1 MSIPAGQLRKSRIQW
16 HDDRSPQ
23 RARNAFMADGSPY
36 RALGLAAILGALS
49 IAAVVAVIQFQRQ
62 GGLPDVGSTLVEQA
76 QASPAAEQTAAALV
90 NEPQN
95 GASTTTASESTAQPP
110 ANTVQAPASESKVET
125 AKAGTT
131 AARAR
136 STTPAVA
143 AIDQVEAIRADEAAA
158 AAIEPLPVADPRWQA
173 VETASIPPKI
183 PGATPAET
191 PDEPQPM
198 AFAAIEPPA
207 VAPAPKPAQRSK
219 KADVSAEKPQPEL
232 VAANTAAAT
241 AAKVRSSV
249 FLRSRPVD
257 GASVL
262 VTIPGGASVQV
273 DTGCRHWCAVT
284 YQGKRGFVY
293 KSFLSR

>member
-16 HDDRSPQ
+16 HDDGSPQ

-49 IAAVVAVIQFQRQ
+49 IVAVVAVIQFQRQ

-76 QASPAAEQTAAALV
+76 QASPAAPVTQRTVAAPARDPQNAESTTAA
-90 NEPQN
+90 
-95 GASTTTASESTAQPP
+95 TESTAKSP
-110 ANTVQAPASESKVET
+110 ADTVQATASGPKVEST
-125 AKAGTT
+125 KAAATT
-131 AARAR
+131 ARAR

-143 AIDQVEAIRADEAAA
+143 AMDQVEAIRADEAAA
-158 AAIEPLPVADPRWQA
+158 AAVEPLPVADPRWQA
-173 VETASIPPKI
+173 VETASIPAKI
-183 PGATPAET
+183 PDET
-191 PDEPQPM
+191 PDETQPM
-198 AFAAIEPPA
+198 AFAAMEPPA
-207 VAPAPKPAQRSK
+207 VVPAPKPAQRSK
-219 KADVSAEKPQPEL
+219 KTDVSAEKPQPEL
-232 VAANTAAAT
+232 VAATSAAAT
-241 AAKVRSSV
+241 GAKVRSSV
-249 FLRSRPVD
+249 FLRSRPAD

-293 KSFLSR
+293 KSFLNR

>member
-16 HDDRSPQ
+16 HDDGSPQ

-110 ANTVQAPASESKVET
+110 ANTVLAPASGPKVEI

-131 AARAR
+131 AERAR
-136 STTPAVA
+136 S
-143 AIDQVEAIRADEAAA
+143 
-158 AAIEPLPVADPRWQA
+158 
-173 VETASIPPKI
+173 IPPRRI
-183 PGATPAET
+183 YWC
-191 PDEPQPM
+191 
-198 AFAAIEPPA
+198 
-207 VAPAPKPAQRSK
+207 VPKLPWR
-219 KADVSAEKPQPEL
+219 
-232 VAANTAAAT
+232 
-241 AAKVRSSV
+241 
-249 FLRSRPVD
+249 LRSRSP
-257 GASVL
+257 
-262 VTIPGGASVQV
+262 IPWRVS
-273 DTGCRHWCAVT
+273 
-284 YQGKRGFVY
+284 
-293 KSFLSR
+293 